1 MSKLRDFLFFKSIT
15 YKNFIWLYRNISK
28 RNKLRLLKL
37 IFLMILSAI
46 SEVISITAII
56 PFLSLIIDPE
66 NIEKFY
72 ILNNFF
78 EYLDIENKVFG
89 AGLLLIIAN
98 IVTPFLRLLNIKKSG
113 QITAEIGSDFSYK
126 LYKINL
132 NQNYSEYV
140 KENSSSLIS
149 AANSDIGRVVLSLSG
164 INAMIT
170 GFFIAFFILINL
182 FFINKF
188 IAIYSLFIF
197 SSSYLIIA
205 QLTKKRLLI
214 NSKIVAKNIKR
225 QINLIQEIFGSIRE
239 VLLYGIQDNY
249 LENYIKIDFPMR
261 KLGAENLF
269 LASFPK
275 YILESIGII
284 FIVFI
289 SLSIY
294 NSGKN
299 SLEIIPIVGIFA
311 LSAQRLLPS
320 LQMIYSGWSTVK
332 GNQSN
337 LERVKSLISKKVP
350 SENKFSTSQYLDFKN
365 KICFQNV
372 NFKFNESSNYIFK
385 NLNFE
390 IFKGESIGI
399 VGETGTGKS
408 TMLNMLMG
416 FLYPNEG
423 NIYVDNKKIAPGRY
437 IQNLKMWQKLIA
449 YVPQNI
455 YLKDS
460 SFIEN
465 IAFGIEVKNI
475 DLEKV
480 KKVAQESQIIE
491 YIESTK
497 LGFNNNVGER
507 GVLLSGGQAQ
517 RLALARALYRDSKIL
532 ILDEATSALDTNTEK
547 KIIKSIFSLEK
558 DITLI
563 MIAHRLSSLKY
574 CDRIFSLE
582 NKQLKEIKY
591 ESLIKN
597 N

>member
-365 KICFQNV
+365 KIFFQNV